1 MNPHSEAPWARR
13 PLLAAALGLAVLST
27 GCAGSGDSLTGW
39 IEAAQGHPLGPLVVL
54 AAFLVSGFVAAPLTL
69 VMLPTIV
76 IYGPLGGGV
85 LTMVGATLAGALF
98 FQLGARGAGLAARL
112 GAADLERGKLAPLLR
127 RNGIVAVA
135 IARNVPVAPYP
146 IVNFAF
152 GASPVRFRDFL
163 IGNTIGLLPWVVL
176 YSLTGDQLRE
186 LAADPSPGRLALLA
200 LCIAALIALA
210 ALVGKLFR
218 QYAPD
223 PGEPKQAADHANG
236 S

>member
-1 MNPHSEAPWARR
+1 MNAHSDSPWARR
-13 PLLAAALGLAVLST
+13 PLFAAAVGLAVLST
-27 GCAGSGDSLTGW
+27 GCAGSGEGLTAW

-76 IYGPLGGGV
+76 IYGPLGGGA

-98 FQLGARGAGLAARL
+98 FQLGASGAGLANRF
-112 GAADLERGKLAPLLR
+112 GVADLEGGTLRPLLK

-146 IVNFAF
+146 VVNFAF

-163 IGNTIGLLPWVVL
+163 VGNTIGLLPWVVL

-186 LAADPSPGRLALLA
+186 LAADPSPARLAVLA

-218 QYAPD
+218 QYGPNTPEPAQTVD
-223 PGEPKQAADHANG
+223 PAEEG
-236 S
+236 

>member
-1 MNPHSEAPWARR
+1 MTRRPDLSWARVAT
-13 PLLAAALGLAVLST
+13 LSAIFGLALLST
-27 GCAGSGDSLTGW
+27 GCADSSDNLTRW

-76 IYGPLGGGV
+76 IYGPLGGGA

-98 FQLGARGAGLAARL
+98 FQLGVSGAGLANRF
-112 GAADLERGKLAPLLR
+112 GVADLEGGKLGPLLK

-146 IVNFAF
+146 VVNFAF

-186 LAADPSPGRLALLA
+186 LAADPSPARLAVLA

-210 ALVGKLFR
+210 ALVGKFFR

-223 PGEPKQAADHANG
+223 TPEPAQTVDPAEEG
-236 S
+236 